1 MKFACVKRDGC
12 FSKPEKLDSGLL
24 RESYLRW
31 WGSLEIVD
39 KSWSQIVDYNEL
51 KIDQNAVNLQRR
63 SRHSK

>member
-51 KIDQNAVNLQRR
+51 KI
-63 SRHSK
+63 